1 MENQNCRTIRIHR
14 RKQKQEG
21 SIMDWTSIVRNLLLM
36 FGGVI
41 SGTGYVTSA
50 EWEQIVGAAL
60 IVGVAVWKII
70 VAKQRKA
77 ALSEAGK

>member
-1 MENQNCRTIRIHR
+1 
-14 RKQKQEG
+14 
-21 SIMDWTSIVRNLLLM
+21 MDWTSIIRNVLLM
-36 FGGVI
+36 LGGVI